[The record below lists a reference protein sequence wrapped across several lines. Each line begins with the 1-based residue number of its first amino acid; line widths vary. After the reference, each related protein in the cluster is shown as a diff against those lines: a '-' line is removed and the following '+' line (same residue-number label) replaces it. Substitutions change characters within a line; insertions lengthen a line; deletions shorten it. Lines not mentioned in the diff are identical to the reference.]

1 MVSHD
6 EIEARLAALEG
17 VSYVRV
23 RGDGYHYELTIV
35 SNQFEG
41 LRPVSRQQ
49 WVYSKLQD
57 KIVSGDLHAL
67 TMKTWTEA
75 EWEKERE

>member
-1 MVSHD
+1 MISHD
-6 EIEARLAALEG
+6 EIEVRLRQAAN
-17 VSYVRV
+17 VAYVHV
-23 RGDGYHYELTIV
+23 LGDGYHYELTIV

-41 LRPVSRQQ
+41 LRPVARQQ
-49 WVYSKLQD
+49 WVYSQLQD
-57 KIVSGDLHAL
+57 VITSGELHAL